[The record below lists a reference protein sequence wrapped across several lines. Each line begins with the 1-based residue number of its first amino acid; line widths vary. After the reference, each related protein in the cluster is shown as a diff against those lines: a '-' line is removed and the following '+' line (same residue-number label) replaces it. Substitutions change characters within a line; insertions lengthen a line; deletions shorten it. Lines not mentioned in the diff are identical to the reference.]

1 MDSLISALSAIAPED
16 LQENDD
22 LPLFDGYFLSLIVEP
37 DDINPFDCF
46 DCYGRI
52 AWAPSQSSR
61 PDGFDGS
68 AEVIDRDR
76 GNVLW
81 WQPYRE
87 GKKVY
92 NSPKDRRQVMDLL
105 EYGLKFATLTLYG
118 PANSVVGSHTVDI
131 DSVCVGGLEP
141 LEDPKDYA
149 ADLLSDIIHGLKH
162 QLNASA

>member
-1 MDSLISALSAIAPED
+1 MDSLISALSAIAAED
-16 LQENDD
+16 LQENERLD
-22 LPLFDGYFLSLIVEP
+22 LEHGYFLELTVAP
-37 DDINPFDCF
+37 DDIDPFDFF
-46 DCYGRI
+46 DCYGKIESTCSRYR
-52 AWAPSQSSR
+52 PS
-61 PDGFDGS
+61 GFDGS
-68 AEVIDRDR
+68 AEIIDRR
-76 GNVLW
+76 WGEAVW

-87 GKKVY
+87 GRKLY
-92 NSPKDRRQVMDLL
+92 NSPKDRRRVIDLL
-105 EYGLKFATLTLYG
+105 EYGLKVATLTLYG